1 MKLVV
6 VGGVAGGLS
15 FAARM
20 RRLDESA
27 EIVVFEKGPYP
38 SFSNCGLPFYVGQ
51 EIPARESLLLN
62 TPQSLQAKLNLDVRV
77 NHEVI
82 GLDAEAKTVRVR
94 GADGREFTEGYD
106 KLILSPGA
114 KAARPPI
121 AGLDSLRVRTLRTVN
136 DAQRIVDLAESARS
150 ALVIGGGFIGI
161 EAAEALARRG
171 INTTIVE
178 GGAHVMPPLDLEMAH
193 LVTGALQSLNITC
206 LLYTSDAADE

>member
-51 EIPARESLLLN
+51 EIPTRESLLLN
-62 TPQSLQAKLNLDVRV
+62 TPQSLKAKLNLDVRV

-82 GLDAEAKTVRVR
+82 GVDVDAKTVQVR
-94 GADGREFTEGYD
+94 GADERVFTESYD

-114 KAARPPI
+114 KAARPTI
-121 AGLDSLRVRTLRTVN
+121 TGLDSPRVHTLRTVD
-136 DAQRIVDLAESARS
+136 DAQRIVDLADCAKS

-161 EAAEALARRG
+161 EAAEALAHRG

-178 GGAHVMPPLDLEMAH
+178 GSTL
-193 LVTGALQSLNITC
+193 SLIHI
-206 LLYTSDAADE
+206 